1 MLRLAAVVA
10 LALSVLLPGCG
21 KPLSHA
27 ECSELLDHYVDL
39 LAHADQPDAGAAT
52 LLHLQVQAR
61 AKAARDPSF
70 SQCAAHVS
78 RSQWQCAMKAPDADT
93 LERCLL

>member
-1 MLRLAAVVA
+1 MLRLVALVA
-10 LALSVLLPGCG
+10 LASALLAGCS
-21 KPLSHA
+21 KPLTHK

-39 LAHADQPDAGAAT
+39 LARADRPDAGAAT

-61 AKAARDPSF
+61 AKAARDPAF
-70 SQCAAHVS
+70 AKCASHVS